1 MTHHTER
8 LRSGIK
14 SGFSGGSVFI
24 ETMIIVTVIVIIIGL
39 LVPNIIVKVQKDKSE
54 GTLQDID
61 LIAKACLE
69 YIDEQGK
76 APASGIQN
84 GPLESDSVFT
94 KALEEKHLTICPIED
109 RWGNPIFVFAGST
122 AANFNGFAEGLI
134 SGEDFIIVSYGR
146 DGKAE
151 GFKYDPAH
159 PHSGWFELD
168 SMDDFKKD
176 YINWTGNWIRRP
188 KPR

>member
-1 MTHHTER
+1 
-8 LRSGIK
+8 
-14 SGFSGGSVFI
+14 V
-24 ETMIIVTVIVIIIGL
+24 VTVIVIIAGL

-69 YIDEQGK
+69 YIEEQGI

-84 GPLESDSVFT
+84 GSLEADSAFT
-94 KALEEKHLTICPIED
+94 KALEEKHLTACPIKD
-109 RWGNPIFVFAGST
+109 RWGNPFFVYVGSA
-122 AANFNGFAEGLI
+122 AANFNGFAMDLI
-134 SGEDFIIVSYGR
+134 RGEDFIIVSFGR
-146 DGKAE
+146 DGKAD

-159 PHSGWFELD
+159 PRSGWFGLD

-176 YINWTGNWIRRP
+176 YINWSGNWIRRP
-188 KPR
+188 QPR